1 MIIVDVSTASETSI
15 AETDREKLEK
25 VELIKSKYEVN
36 TATLQ
41 KVRERI
47 NESISE
53 SEKLEILNVNAP
65 PVFLRKW

>member
-15 AETDREKLEK
+15 AETDKEKLEK

>member
-41 KVRERI
+41 KVREII